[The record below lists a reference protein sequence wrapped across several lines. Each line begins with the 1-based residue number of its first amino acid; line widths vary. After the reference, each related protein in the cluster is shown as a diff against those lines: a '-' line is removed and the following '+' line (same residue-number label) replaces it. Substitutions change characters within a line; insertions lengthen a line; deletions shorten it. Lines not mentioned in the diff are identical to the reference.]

1 MLFDGPS
8 GERASTQDGCSLDP
22 LGLGEEEIHFLQK
35 FLKIIRANPEK
46 AEKMVNEEEKEF
58 PSMRSES
65 VRTLHK
71 RAAENMMKMAKKKKF
86 SKPKKVYKIK
96 KKGQN
101 EKSRKGKGSKSTVKR
116 INRKRK
122 LGKKK
127 KHIKNK
133 NNNKMKQK
141 KKKIRFI
148 SRMKK
153 MKQKKKKMK
162 RNRQTTKFQGKSKE
176 VENCTSLWAELTNIG
191 LGVATSLKKQV
202 KVIDMLIKLILS
214 QANSIK
220 SSDRI
225 TNGKRAKGEDFTEH
239 KNILE
244 QALAGNPCVA
254 GTERSVKAT
263 GKESHPIP
271 KLMFSHIVK
280 TSFGLIMGPDLQ

>member
-1 MLFDGPS
+1 
-8 GERASTQDGCSLDP
+8 
-22 LGLGEEEIHFLQK
+22 
-35 FLKIIRANPEK
+35 
-46 AEKMVNEEEKEF
+46 MVNEEEKEF

-71 RAAENMMKMAKKKKF
+71 RAAENMMKMAKKKKV
-86 SKPKKVYKIK
+86 SKPKKVNKIK

-101 EKSRKGKGSKSTVKR
+101 EKSKKGKGSKSTVKR

-133 NNNKMKQK
+133 NNNKMKQ
-141 KKKIRFI
+141 KKIRFI

-254 GTERSVKAT
+254 GTEKSIKAT
-263 GKESHPIP
+263 GKESHPVP
-271 KLMFSHIVK
+271 KRPLALSWEKICNKFA
-280 TSFGLIMGPDLQ
+280 GLEMTKSSKFELFLWP

>member
-58 PSMRSES
+58 PSIRSES

-71 RAAENMMKMAKKKKF
+71 RAAENMMKMAKKKKV
-86 SKPKKVYKIK
+86 SKPKKVNKIK

-101 EKSRKGKGSKSTVKR
+101 EKSGKGKGSKSTVKR

-127 KHIKNK
+127 KHMKNK
-133 NNNKMKQK
+133 NNNKMKQ
-141 KKKIRFI
+141 KKIRFI

-214 QANSIK
+214 HA
-220 SSDRI
+220 
-225 TNGKRAKGEDFTEH
+225 GKFH
-239 KNILE
+239 KK
-244 QALAGNPCVA
+244 Q
-254 GTERSVKAT
+254 R
-263 GKESHPIP
+263 
-271 KLMFSHIVK
+271 
-280 TSFGLIMGPDLQ
+280 